1 MPRQGVTLSPYY
13 ISFLY
18 VSVPQCQCDSAE
30 IECVVLCQRVSV
42 SACQCVNVVGVV
54 WYECMKAV
62 MYQCVSVVVVVLY
75 RCVSVGRYNPTTSP
89 PYHPTTLPSLT
100 QYHSI
105 TVPQSSPVLHLR
117 DIASNKQLLCYITS
131 SNYLKSKARYITT
144 FREFITSCSPSH
156 IRSCL

>member
-18 VSVPQCQCDSAE
+18 GPACHSASVTVRRLNVWCC
-30 IECVVLCQRVSV
+30 VSV

-75 RCVSVGRYNPTTSP
+75 RCVSVGRYNPTTSS
-89 PYHPTTLPSLT
+89 PYHATTLPSLS

-117 DIASNKQLLCYITS
+117 DIASNKQLLCYIIS
-131 SNYLKSKARYITT
+131 SKHLKSKARYITT
-144 FREFITSCSPSH
+144 FQGFIASCSPSLV
-156 IRSCL
+156 RSCL